1 MSLLKRFFCH
11 LSALGFIAL
20 GLGLQAADWPQYLG
34 PRRDAVYPGQ
44 ALTLAWPSGGPK
56 VLWRKRD
63 IGAGMSG
70 LVAAKGRVVLF
81 HEVNRYD
88 TIECL
93 DAKTGKSLWKNNYA
107 SSFVPGYGSGAGPR
121 ATPAIVG
128 GKVYTMGGQ
137 GIVVC
142 TDLATGKTLWKVD
155 AQKSY
160 RASDGFFGMAC
171 SPLVEG
177 NAVLLNIG
185 GEAGA
190 GIIALD
196 KNNGKLLW
204 KTLDDEASY
213 SSPVMATLHGKRRAV
228 FFTRTGM
235 AVVNP
240 ANGSIDFQNRW
251 RARIHASVNA
261 AAPLVVGERIF
272 ITSSYNTG
280 ALVVQAATDGYKT
293 VWSND
298 TSLSSQYASVMHR
311 DGFPVRHPRAR
322 GCAANTG
329 AALCRVGHRQSAL
342 ERGRLWRLP
351 DAALRRPAAGAD
363 GERRTG
369 AWPSEPGRVEGDQP
383 RPGCWLRCAQ
393 PTGPGERS
401 ALCPRPK
408 PTRLPRRAVNQALGQ
423 AGGWT

>member
-11 LSALGFIAL
+11 LPALGFIAL

-34 PRRDAVYPGQ
+34 PGRDAVYPGQ
-44 ALTLAWPSGGPK
+44 VLTRAWPSGGPK

-70 LVAAKGRVVLF
+70 LVVAKGRVILF

-93 DAKTGKSLWKNNYA
+93 DVKTGKSLWKNNYA
-107 SSFVPGYGSGAGPR
+107 SSFVAGYGSGAGPR
-121 ATPAIVG
+121 ATPAIIG
-128 GKVYTMGGQ
+128 DRVYTMGGQ

-142 TDLATGKTLWKVD
+142 TDFGAGKTIWKVD
-155 AQKSY
+155 TQKSY

-190 GIIALD
+190 GIVALD
-196 KNNGKLLW
+196 KNSGKLLW

-213 SSPVMATLHGKRRAV
+213 SSPVLAMLHGKRRAV
-228 FFTRTGM
+228 FFTRTGL
-235 AVVNP
+235 AVIDP
-240 ANGSIDFQNRW
+240 ASGKIDFQNRW

-272 ITSSYNTG
+272 VTSSYNTG

-293 VWSND
+293 LWSND
-298 TSLSSQYASVMHR
+298 TSLSSQYTSVMHR
-311 DGFPVRHPRAR
+311 DGFLYGTHGRA
-322 GCAANTG
+322 
-329 AALCRVGHRQSAL
+329 
-342 ERGRLWRLP
+342 
-351 DAALRRPAAGAD
+351 DAPPTPALRCVELATGKVRWSEDDFGDCLMMLCGDRLLALMET
-363 GERRTG
+363 GEL
-369 AWPSEPGRVEGDQP
+369 V
-383 RPGCWLRCAQ
+383 
-393 PTGPGERS
+393 
-401 ALCPRPK
+401 
-408 PTRLPRRAVNQALGQ
+408 LGQ
-423 AGGWT
+423 ASPAGWKEISRAQVVGSGARSQPALANGRLFVRDRNQLVCLEMP

>member
-34 PRRDAVYPGQ
+34 PGRDAVYPGQ
-44 ALTLAWPSGGPK
+44 ALTRAWPSGGPK

-70 LVAAKGRVVLF
+70 LVVAKGRVILF

-93 DAKTGKSLWKNNYA
+93 DVKTGKSLWKNNYA
-107 SSFVPGYGSGAGPR
+107 SSFVAGYGSSAGPR
-121 ATPAIVG
+121 ATPAIIG
-128 GKVYTMGGQ
+128 DRVYTMGGQ

-142 TDLATGKTLWKVD
+142 TDFVTGKMVWKVD
-155 AQKSY
+155 TQKSY

-190 GIIALD
+190 GIVALD
-196 KNNGKLLW
+196 KNSGKLLW

-213 SSPVMATLHGKRRAV
+213 SSPVMAKLHGKRRAV
-228 FFTRTGM
+228 FFARTGL
-235 AVVNP
+235 AVVDP
-240 ANGSIDFQNRW
+240 ANGKIDFQNRW
-251 RARIHASVNA
+251 RARIQASVNA
-261 AAPLVVGERIF
+261 AAPLVVGELIF
-272 ITSSYNTG
+272 VTSSYNTG
-280 ALVVQAATDGYKT
+280 ALVVKAAADGYKAA
-293 VWSND
+293 WSND

-311 DGFPVRHPRAR
+311 GGFIYGTHGRADVPPVPALRCVELATGKVRWSVDDFGDCMMLLSGDQLLALMESGELVLGQVTPAGWREISRAQVV
-322 GCAANTG
+322 GSG
-329 AALCRVGHRQSAL
+329 ARSQPALAD
-342 ERGRLWRLP
+342 GRLYVRDRNQLVCL
-351 DAALRRPAAGAD
+351 DAP
-363 GERRTG
+363 
-369 AWPSEPGRVEGDQP
+369 
-383 RPGCWLRCAQ
+383 
-393 PTGPGERS
+393 
-401 ALCPRPK
+401 
-408 PTRLPRRAVNQALGQ
+408 
-423 AGGWT
+423 